1 MTMKITNVLFTV
13 AIIILVAWVIG
24 LVFKF
29 TAWMLNGLVGI
40 AAIIFIIGLITMYV
54 KSKQNNSSNN
64 NSDEI

>member
-29 TAWMLNGLVGI
+29 TAWVLNGLVGI

-54 KSKQNNSSNN
+54 KSKRNNSSNN
-64 NSDEI
+64 NSDKI

>member
-54 KSKQNNSSNN
+54 KSKQNSSSDN

>member
-24 LVFKF
+24 LAFKF
-29 TAWMLNGLVGI
+29 TAWVLNGLVGI

-54 KSKQNNSSNN
+54 KSKRNNSSNN

>member
-54 KSKQNNSSNN
+54 KSKRNNSSNN
-64 NSDEI
+64 NSDKI

>member
-54 KSKQNNSSNN
+54 KSKQNNSSDD

>member
-1 MTMKITNVLFTV
+1 MSMKITNVLFTV

-29 TAWMLNGLVGI
+29 TAWVLNGLVGI

>member
-40 AAIIFIIGLITMYV
+40 AAIIFIIGLIAMYV
-54 KSKQNNSSNN
+54 KSKRNNSSNN

>member
-54 KSKQNNSSNN
+54 KSKQNNSSDN

>member
-1 MTMKITNVLFTV
+1 MKITNVLFTV

-54 KSKQNNSSNN
+54 KSKQNNSSDN

>member
-1 MTMKITNVLFTV
+1 MKITNVLFTV

-29 TAWMLNGLVGI
+29 TAWILNGLVGI

-54 KSKQNNSSNN
+54 KSKRNNSSNN

>member
-1 MTMKITNVLFTV
+1 MKITNVLFTV

-29 TAWMLNGLVGI
+29 TAWVLNGLVGI

-54 KSKQNNSSNN
+54 KSKQNNSSDD

>member
-29 TAWMLNGLVGI
+29 TAWILNGLVGI

-54 KSKQNNSSNN
+54 KSKQNNSSDNN
-64 NSDEI
+64 IDEI

>member
-29 TAWMLNGLVGI
+29 TAWVLNGLVGI

-54 KSKQNNSSNN
+54 KSKQNNSSDN

>member
-1 MTMKITNVLFTV
+1 MKITNVLFTV

-54 KSKQNNSSNN
+54 KSKRNNSTNN

>member
-54 KSKQNNSSNN
+54 KSKRNNSTNN

>member
-54 KSKQNNSSNN
+54 KSKRNNSSNN

>member
-1 MTMKITNVLFTV
+1 MKITNVLFTV

-54 KSKQNNSSNN
+54 KSKQNNSSDD

>member
-1 MTMKITNVLFTV
+1 MKITNVLFTV

-54 KSKQNNSSNN
+54 KSKQNNSSDNN
-64 NSDEI
+64 IDEI

>member
-1 MTMKITNVLFTV
+1 MKITNVLFTV

-54 KSKQNNSSNN
+54 KSKRNNSSNN

>member
-1 MTMKITNVLFTV
+1 MTMKITNVLFTI

-54 KSKQNNSSNN
+54 KSKQNNSSDN

>member
-29 TAWMLNGLVGI
+29 TAWVLNGLVGI

-54 KSKQNNSSNN
+54 KSKRNNSSNN

>member
-1 MTMKITNVLFTV
+1 MKITNVLFTV